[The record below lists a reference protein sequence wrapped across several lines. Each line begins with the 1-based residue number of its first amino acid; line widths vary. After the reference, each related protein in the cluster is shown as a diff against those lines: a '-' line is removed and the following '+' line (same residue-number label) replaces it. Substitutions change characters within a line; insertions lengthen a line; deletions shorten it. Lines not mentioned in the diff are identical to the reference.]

1 MYFDGIHAQLE
12 QFIVD
17 GNNEDSIHPANAS
30 NDSNCEDM
38 SDSVMLAL
46 LWKELTQMSNWYP
59 RVPIPMPTF
68 IYNWTA

>member
-30 NDSNCEDM
+30 NGSNCKD
-38 SDSVMLAL
+38 MLAL
-46 LWKELTQMSNWYP
+46 LRKDLTQMSNWYP
-59 RVPIPMPTF
+59 RVPILMPTF
-68 IYNWTA
+68 IYN